1 MPPIEN
7 VIADTSLQ
15 EESKAAP
22 AKKAATAV
30 VATPA
35 PTEAVVVPEEV
46 RLEAD
51 AKGITARLLAVRE
64 TLSELISDAKCLEKK
79 AAKLQKIAEEGEEG
93 RKESKNAL
101 IAKNGNNAERIL
113 CGSPDVLIA
122 LEQYYGRK
130 ITNAEVIKGGKK
142 SDIRFTFA
150 DGTTARAQ
158 LKNGIGD
165 HIGWSCDKRNLENMP
180 TNNDMKSIVKTLCL
194 KDGGER
200 NVVPN
205 DKSLIPKLLL
215 GEDEETKPQDYIHS
229 TTEDGK
235 IKSISICPADKF
247 IESILNDAYENCL
260 LKLSCVHLSPLIY
273 LKRKGGEEMIRHPTK
288 IQAMLS
294 AMPDCMTVINL
305 NGTNSAQ

>member
-7 VIADTSLQ
+7 VIADTTLQ

-22 AKKAATAV
+22 AKKAAPATKTASECPHCSKKFINLNSHITKTHTKKTV
-30 VATPA
+30 TVEAAPA
-35 PTEAVVVPEEV
+35 K
-46 RLEAD
+46 D
-51 AKGITARLLAVRE
+51 GKKGN
-64 TLSELISDAKCLEKK
+64 
-79 AAKLQKIAEEGEEG
+79 IAEEGEEG

-113 CGSPDVLIA
+113 CRSFDVLIA
-122 LEQYYGRK
+122 LCEQYFQRENTK
-130 ITNAEVIKGGKK
+130 AEVIKGGKK

-150 DGTTARAQ
+150 DGTHTNVQ
-158 LKNGIGD
+158 QKNGTGGGR
-165 HIGWSCDKRNLENMP
+165 GWSVHRQALGNLQ
-180 TNNDMKSIVKTLCL
+180 TDDSVKSLLKTVCL
-194 KDGGER
+194 KGGGER

-205 DKSLIPKLLL
+205 DKAIITRLIL
-215 GEDEETKPQDYIHS
+215 GEEKETKPQHVLHTEI
-229 TTEDGK
+229 EDGK

-260 LKLSCVHLSPLIY
+260 PKRTCVHLSPLVY
-273 LKRKGGEEMIRHPTK
+273 LQRKGGGKKDHSPDD
-288 IQAMLS
+288 IQAKLR